1 MSALA
6 ELFPDEE
13 HRFRLGL
20 RRGDAAAF
28 FAGTADGPRLLA
40 ERSHWLDTFPGRH
53 AALRP
58 EGEPLR
64 AAFAAL
70 VGEPEDATV
79 ADLGRRLEPDFLL
92 LAPAGS
98 GEHVLL
104 GGALCFPTGWA
115 LEAQVGRPLEAIH
128 GVVPGLN
135 DALAGAI
142 RRFMAGLRPGGA
154 FLRANWGLAATAELN
169 LHPELS
175 RPRLASPFDPSR
187 VWLRVERQ
195 LLAGLTEDGGLLFGI
210 RVECHP
216 LEEAVG
222 DPAVRT
228 GLGRA
233 LRSMSAP
240 VAAYKGI
247 EPVRTALLRWLER

>member
-1 MSALA
+1 MNALA
-6 ELFPDEE
+6 ELFPGEE
-13 HRFRLGL
+13 HRFRLAL

-28 FAGTADGPRLLA
+28 FARTADGPRLLA
-40 ERSHWLDTFPGRH
+40 ERNHWLDTNPGRH

-70 VGEPEDATV
+70 VGEPAGATV
-79 ADLGRRLEPDFLL
+79 TDLGRRLEPDFLL
-92 LAPAGS
+92 LAPDGS

-115 LEAQVGRPLEAIH
+115 LEAQLGRALEAIH

-135 DALAGAI
+135 EALAGAI
-142 RRFMAGLRPGGA
+142 RRFLAELRPGTA
-154 FLRANWGLAATAELN
+154 FVRANWGLAATAELN
-169 LHPELS
+169 LHPDVP
-175 RPRLASPFDPSR
+175 RPRLAPPFDPSG

-195 LLAGLTEDGGLLFGI
+195 LLAGLTAEGGLLFGI

-233 LRSMSAP
+233 LRSMSAA

-247 EPVRTALLRWLER
+247 EPVRTELLRWLER

>member
-6 ELFPDEE
+6 ELFPDGE
-13 HRFRLGL
+13 HRFRMAL
-20 RRGDAAAF
+20 RRGDARAF
-28 FAGTADGPRLLA
+28 FARTADAPRLLA
-40 ERSHWLDTFPGRH
+40 ERNRLLDTDPDRH

-64 AAFAAL
+64 AALAAL
-70 VGEPEDATV
+70 LGEPAGATV
-79 ADLGRRLEPDFLL
+79 TDLGRRLEPDFLL
-92 LAPAGS
+92 LAPDRS

-115 LEAQVGRPLEAIH
+115 LEAQLGRPLEAIH

-135 DALAGAI
+135 DTLAGTI
-142 RRFMAGLRPGGA
+142 RRFLTDLRPGTA

-169 LHPELS
+169 LHPDVP
-175 RPRLASPFDPSR
+175 RPRLAPPFDPSC

-195 LLAGLTEDGGLLFGI
+195 LLAGLTAGGGLLFGI

-216 LEEAVG
+216 LKEAVG
-222 DPAVRT
+222 APAVRT

-233 LRSMSAP
+233 LRSMSAS

-247 EPVRTALLRWLER
+247 EPVRTELLRWLER

>member
-1 MSALA
+1 VNALA

-13 HRFRLGL
+13 HRFRLAL

-28 FAGTADGPRLLA
+28 FARTAAAPHLLA
-40 ERSHWLDTFPGRH
+40 ERNHWLDTDPGRH

-58 EGEPLR
+58 EGESLR

-70 VGEPEDATV
+70 AGEPADATV
-79 ADLGRRLEPDFLL
+79 TDLGRWLEPDFLL
-92 LAPAGS
+92 LAPDPS

-115 LEAQVGRPLEAIH
+115 LTAQLGRPLEAIH

-135 DALAGAI
+135 AALAGAI
-142 RRFMAGLRPGGA
+142 RRFMAGLRPGDA

-169 LHPELS
+169 LHPELG
-175 RPRLASPFDPSR
+175 RPRLAPPFDPAR
-187 VWLRVERQ
+187 VWLRVEHQ
-195 LLAGLTEDGGLLFGI
+195 LLAGLTAEGGLLFGI

-233 LRSMSAP
+233 LQSMSAA

-247 EPVRTALLRWLER
+247 EPVRTELLRWLER